1 MSGGEQA
8 SGATPQQPTPNL
20 CPHSPPPPP
29 PHARTRRSPSH
40 RPPLPAARPKHL
52 LGLTWH
58 TGTKLVWEFGDE
70 VIVNSVLR
78 RPQDDHRPRIVNC
91 EHKPHCE
98 TRSALQEAPC
108 KFISSWT
115 CSKSFWSDPNDL
127 CGQAKC
133 CCECISSS
141 PSLCLHEAD
150 PGEGAAP
157 GQHCPPAHRG
167 RCRGSHR
174 SQISQAAPLPGA

>member
-8 SGATPQQPTPNL
+8 SGATPEQPTPSL

-29 PHARTRRSPSH
+29 HAQTRRSPNH

-78 RPQDDHRPRIVNC
+78 RPQDDHWPRIVNC

-115 CSKSFWSDPNDL
+115 CSKSFWSDPDDL

-141 PSLCLHEAD
+141 PSPCLHEAG

>member
-1 MSGGEQA
+1 M
-8 SGATPQQPTPNL
+8 TPEQPTPNL

-29 PHARTRRSPSH
+29 PHARTHRSLSH
-40 RPPLPAARPKHL
+40 RPPLPAARPKQL

-115 CSKSFWSDPNDL
+115 CSKSFWSDPDDL
-127 CGQAKC
+127 CGQANAAVNA
-133 CCECISSS
+133 S
-141 PSLCLHEAD
+141 PHLHPPACTRLTQGRELPRGSTARPHTGEGAEGLTGRRSAKLLHCPGHEAD
-150 PGEGAAP
+150 
-157 GQHCPPAHRG
+157 
-167 RCRGSHR
+167 
-174 SQISQAAPLPGA
+174 SQDIWT